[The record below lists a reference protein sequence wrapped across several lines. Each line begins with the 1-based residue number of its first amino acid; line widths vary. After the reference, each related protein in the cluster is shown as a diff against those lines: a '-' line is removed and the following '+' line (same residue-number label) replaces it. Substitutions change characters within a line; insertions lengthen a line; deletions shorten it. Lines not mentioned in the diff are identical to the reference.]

1 MLYAFDRLIDKPII
15 ITAVCD
21 LSMAELTL
29 TIKCSNASQ
38 TTVTIESE
46 ATVLDLKAKISEVL
60 SVPSAQQRL
69 IYKGRVLKDEST
81 LRDYDIQDAHTVHMV
96 KGAAPASS
104 ATPPVPPAAFSAPPV
119 NTSNLGALFG
129 NSGASAGNSNPLDTS
144 RMHEQLLRNPEMMQ
158 QIMSSPMMENLL
170 NNPDMIRNMMMN
182 NPQMQQMLDSNPQMR
197 HILNDPAVSELY
209 LIPTY
214 ALV

>member
-1 MLYAFDRLIDKPII
+1 MRERVGIETDCSNFKSII
-15 ITAVCD
+15 SSTVAVCD
-21 LSMAELTL
+21 RNMAELTL

-38 TTVTIESE
+38 TTVTIEPE
-46 ATVLDLKAKISEVL
+46 ASVLDLKAKISEVL
-60 SVPSAQQRL
+60 SVPSSQQRL

-81 LRDYDIQDAHTVHMV
+81 LRDYDIQDGHTVHMV
-96 KGAAPASS
+96 KGAAPTS
-104 ATPPVPPAAFSAPPV
+104 ANPPPPAAFSAPPV

-129 NSGASAGNSNPLDTS
+129 NSAGATNPLDPTS

-182 NPQMQQMLDSNPQMR
+182 NPQMQQLLDSNPQMR
-197 HILNDPAVSELY
+197 HILNDPAVR
-209 LIPTY
+209 
-214 ALV
+214 